1 MVFAGFLK
9 QGARGA
15 ITAVG
20 QVTQL
25 LRGDNPMRSNLLSV
39 LSVAAIGVAMFAV
52 GFLAGQENKVN
63 TSVYELRTYTT
74 EPGRLP
80 ALHKRFK
87 DHTIKLFEKHGMK
100 NGMYWVPT
108 EEDNKLIYVVEHESR
123 EAAEKSWS
131 AFRNDPD
138 WKKVA
143 AESEADG
150 KIVAKV
156 DRVFMR
162 VVDYSPVK

>member
-1 MVFAGFLK
+1 M
-9 QGARGA
+9 
-15 ITAVG
+15 
-20 QVTQL
+20 TQL
-25 LRGDNPMRSNLLSV
+25 LRGANPMQSNLRGTVSL
-39 LSVAAIGVAMFAV
+39 VALGITVFVGMTVFAA
-52 GFLAGQENKVN
+52 GFSSGQENKVD
-63 TSVYELRTYTT
+63 TRVYELRTYTT

-100 NGMYWVPT
+100 NGMYWVPM
-108 EEDNKLIYVVEHESR
+108 EEDHKLIYIVEHESR
-123 EAAEKSWS
+123 EAAEKSWT
-131 AFRNDPD
+131 AFRNDPE
-138 WKKVA
+138 WKKVV

>member
-1 MVFAGFLK
+1 MQLKWRSGVSLVALGMVALSAGF
-9 QGARGA
+9 
-15 ITAVG
+15 
-20 QVTQL
+20 
-25 LRGDNPMRSNLLSV
+25 S
-39 LSVAAIGVAMFAV
+39 AA
-52 GFLAGQENKVN
+52 QESKVD
-63 TSVYELRTYTT
+63 TRVFELRTYTT

-87 DHTIKLFEKHGMK
+87 EHTIKLFEKHGMK

-108 EEDNKLIYVVEHESR
+108 EEDNKLIYVVEHASR
-123 EAAEKSWS
+123 EAAEKSWA

-156 DRVFMR
+156 DRVFMK